1 MRVHYNLN
9 ICYDDHFKNQ
19 LYLSNTLSKH
29 FPSLSFRE
37 LFFPLYILYKYKIT
51 YIALG
56 TFPVFPKA
64 FEELSLFFFPKA
76 LIFQRTA
83 SLRESSHL
91 QDFPGTRAVLLTGGR
106 PSTVKQQI
114 SDSYVSYMLY
124 CAIKNRF
131 RLRGRQSLPV
141 KCCKSTS
148 AYWLTESQ

>member
-64 FEELSLFFFPKA
+64 FEELF
-76 LIFQRTA
+76 LIF
-83 SLRESSHL
+83 LPESSH
-91 QDFPGTRAVLLTGGR
+91 F
-106 PSTVKQQI
+106 SENSI
-114 SDSYVSYMLY
+114 S
-124 CAIKNRF
+124 
-131 RLRGRQSLPV
+131 
-141 KCCKSTS
+141 
-148 AYWLTESQ
+148 